1 MQQTQELK
9 AMAQEAGCDLVGI
22 ADLRPFKS
30 ERATVALDLL
40 DRFANAISVAVH
52 LDDAIIDSIEG
63 APTIAYA
70 QHYRRVNATLDAI
83 TVRLAGWIESR
94 GYAAHAIPASQ
105 VVDTSNLLGAVS
117 HKEVARLAGIG
128 WQGKSLLI
136 ISPQFGPRLRLA
148 TVLTDMPLTFD
159 KPLKN
164 SCGSCG
170 KCAQACPAAAI
181 KNVRTKDRYGSREDA
196 LYLDRCV
203 EQTLRFKAKTEIA
216 AQICGVCVRVC
227 PYGQRRKPMTGNVM
241 PRAGA
246 RIAPPSGA
254 AGR

>member
-1 MQQTQELK
+1 
-9 AMAQEAGCDLVGI
+9 MAQEAGCDLVGI

-117 HKEVARLAGIG
+117 HKAVARLAGMPG
-128 WQGKSLLI
+128 AVLSHARHALASLEAGADASKVQVDLFAPPPLQDDVGP
-136 ISPQFGPRLRLA
+136 SPLQAKLAEIDPDKLSPRDAL
-148 TVLTDMPLTFD
+148 
-159 KPLKN
+159 
-164 SCGSCG
+164 
-170 KCAQACPAAAI
+170 
-181 KNVRTKDRYGSREDA
+181 DA
-196 LYLDRCV
+196 LYQLKK
-203 EQTLRFKAKTEIA
+203 LL
-216 AQICGVCVRVC
+216 
-227 PYGQRRKPMTGNVM
+227 
-241 PRAGA
+241 
-246 RIAPPSGA
+246 
-254 AGR
+254 